1 MAKKKFDIKSTI
13 AVQPKTFS
21 VDDVESAVKKIHE
34 TQSEPEVKP
43 APIAKKEAPK
53 PKAKAPK
60 SAPKAPAL
68 KPSEPPVPRR
78 RRGRPK
84 SPEAPIR
91 KVRLSVDV
99 TPEIHKRLKIRA
111 IEMDSDI
118 MHYVEMLIEKDLG
131 K

>member
-34 TQSEPEVKP
+34 IEKKPAAKP
-43 APIAKKEAPK
+43 APSAKEAK
-53 PKAKAPK
+53 PKTTKKASSPAPK
-60 SAPKAPAL
+60 KSTLELA
-68 KPSEPPVPRR
+68 PRR

-84 SPEAPIR
+84 SLEAPIR

-99 TPEIHKRLKIRA
+99 TPETHKRLKIRA

>member
-34 TQSEPEVKP
+34 SGQETAKEEK
-43 APIAKKEAPK
+43 AKKAPPKAEPK
-53 PKAKAPK
+53 PKAKRSSKQSTEAV
-60 SAPKAPAL
+60 
-68 KPSEPPVPRR
+68 PPPPR

-99 TPEIHKRLKIRA
+99 TPETHKRLKIKA
-111 IEMDSDI
+111 IEHDSDI

-131 K
+131 KR